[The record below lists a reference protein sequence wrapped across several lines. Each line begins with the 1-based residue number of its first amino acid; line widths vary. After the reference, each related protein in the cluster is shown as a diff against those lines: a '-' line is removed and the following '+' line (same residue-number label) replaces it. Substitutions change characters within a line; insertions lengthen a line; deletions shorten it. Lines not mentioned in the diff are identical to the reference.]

1 MIMRNFIPYLIIFV
15 GLSISSGCAI
25 FNPYEEEFGCPGGDY
40 GKCEKVKDAYDD
52 PFVEEQEKFS
62 PMVKTSKPHVNI
74 ESDGP
79 VYDYQKQLY
88 AEMQGIIG
96 KAETPMLTPPKQMR
110 LLVLDYV
117 DNDKVLYGYRYIY
130 FVAEQE
136 RWILPLNRIQ
146 IPKNHAEILFR

>member
-1 MIMRNFIPYLIIFV
+1 MRNIAAYLIIIV

-25 FNPYEEEFGCPGGDY
+25 LNPYEEEFGCPGGDY
-40 GKCEKVKDAYDD
+40 GKCEKVKDAYEDS
-52 PFVEEQEKFS
+52 FVEEQEKFS
-62 PMVKTSKPHVNI
+62 PMVKISKQQVAK

-88 AEMQGIIG
+88 AEMKGIIG
-96 KAETPMLTPPKQMR
+96 DAETPMLTPPKQMR

-136 RWILPLNRIQ
+136 QWILPLNRVQ
-146 IPKNHAEILFR
+146 IPKNHAEKLFR

>member
-1 MIMRNFIPYLIIFV
+1 MRNITAYLMIIV

-25 FNPYEEEFGCPGGDY
+25 LNPYEEEFGCPGGDY
-40 GKCEKVKDAYDD
+40 GKCEKVKDAYEDS
-52 PFVEEQEKFS
+52 FVEEQEKFS
-62 PMVKTSKPHVNI
+62 PMVKTSKQQVTK

-88 AEMQGIIG
+88 AEMKGIIG
-96 KAETPMLTPPKQMR
+96 DAETPMLTPPKQMR

-130 FVAEQE
+130 FMAEQE
-136 RWILPLNRIQ
+136 RWILPLNKIQ
-146 IPKNHAEILFR
+146 IPMNHAEKLFR

>member
-1 MIMRNFIPYLIIFV
+1 MRNITAYLMIIV

-25 FNPYEEEFGCPGGDY
+25 LNPYEEEFGCPGGDY
-40 GKCEKVKDAYDD
+40 GKCEKVKDAYEDS
-52 PFVEEQEKFS
+52 FVEEQEKFS
-62 PMVKTSKPHVNI
+62 PMVKISKQQVAK

-88 AEMQGIIG
+88 AEMKGIIG
-96 KAETPMLTPPKQMR
+96 DAETPMLTPPKQMR

-117 DNDKVLYGYRYIY
+117 DNDKVLYGYRFIY

-136 RWILPLNRIQ
+136 QWILPLNRVQ
-146 IPKNHAEILFR
+146 IPKNHAEKLFR

>member
-1 MIMRNFIPYLIIFV
+1 MRNVTAYLMIIV
-15 GLSISSGCAI
+15 GLSLFSGCAI
-25 FNPYEEEFGCPGGDY
+25 LNPYEEEFGCPGGDY
-40 GKCEKVKDAYDD
+40 GKCEKVKDAYEDS
-52 PFVEEQEKFS
+52 FVEEQEKFS
-62 PMVKTSKPHVNI
+62 PMVKTSKQQVAK

-88 AEMQGIIG
+88 AEMKGIIG
-96 KAETPMLTPPKQMR
+96 EAETPMLTPPKQMR

-146 IPKNHAEILFR
+146 IPKSHAEKLFR